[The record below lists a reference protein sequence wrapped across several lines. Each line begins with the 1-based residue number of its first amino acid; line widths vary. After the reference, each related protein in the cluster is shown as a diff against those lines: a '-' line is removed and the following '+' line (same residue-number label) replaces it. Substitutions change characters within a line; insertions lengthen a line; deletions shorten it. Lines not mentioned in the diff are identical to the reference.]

1 VVAGGGYTLMSE
13 AVYLHKP
20 LLSIPVEGQFEQVI
34 NALYLEKLGYGM
46 YTKQLTLEALK
57 EFLARVPACQ
67 ESLKGYTQDGNKRIL
82 EALREQLARAYE
94 HRGHW
99 RAEMS
104 ELD

>member
-1 VVAGGGYTLMSE
+1 MSE

-20 LLSIPVEGQFEQVI
+20 LLTIPVEGQFEQVI

-46 YTKQLTLEALK
+46 FTKQLTQQALS
-57 EFLARVPACQ
+57 EFLSRVPKCQ
-67 ESLKGYTQDGNKRIL
+67 EALKGYTQDGNVKL
-82 EALREQLARAYE
+82 LTALREQLERAYE

>member
-1 VVAGGGYTLMSE
+1 VAAPSSQT
-13 AVYLHKP
+13 
-20 LLSIPVEGQFEQVI
+20 I

-57 EFLARVPACQ
+57 EFLSRVPACQ
-67 ESLKGYTQDGNKRIL
+67 ESLKGYTQDGNKKIM